1 MPNLRIM
8 TPKSSVDLEML
19 KTTSLSA
26 PNLFLVDEALQYFSN
41 ERSKRMNSVC
51 RLCGATTRKPSFSLG
66 MPMANKYPK

>member
-26 PNLFLVDEALQYFSN
+26 PNLFLVDEALQYFF
-41 ERSKRMNSVC
+41 KRKVQ
-51 RLCGATTRKPSFSLG
+51 TDE
-66 MPMANKYPK
+66 